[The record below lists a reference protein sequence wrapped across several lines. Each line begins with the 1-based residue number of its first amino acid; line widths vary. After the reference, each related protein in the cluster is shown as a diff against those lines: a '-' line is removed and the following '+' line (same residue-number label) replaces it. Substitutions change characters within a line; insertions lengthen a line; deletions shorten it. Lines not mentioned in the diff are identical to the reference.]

1 MGTKLEEEEG
11 MGAKLE
17 EEEWPGLGQA
27 WQRRRDLVGQLGIWL
42 GEGEE
47 QGGEGE
53 EHDGE
58 GEEHDGEG
66 EEQGGPRLAA
76 NRQQYAQGNKKS
88 RHGGAQTILRCEG
101 I

>member
-1 MGTKLEEEEG
+1 MGT
-11 MGAKLE
+11 KLE

-66 EEQGGPRLAA
+66 EEQGGPLLGA

-88 RHGGAQTILRCEG
+88 SGAQTILRCEG